1 MPTPRLID
9 IYQPLASLLDE
20 VRPSRHVLI
29 AVRKG
34 HDLKE
39 LHALLNELAI
49 INREVNGML
58 YLDGTVTA
66 GAEDLA
72 EPAPVAQV
80 IEPGDEVVAGPS
92 PEETTILPKV
102 EVSSEPTPKKTSD
115 NKASQKNDSTDS
127 KDKK

>member
-1 MPTPRLID
+1 M
-9 IYQPLASLLDE
+9 
-20 VRPSRHVLI
+20 
-29 AVRKG
+29 
-34 HDLKE
+34 
-39 LHALLNELAI
+39 
-49 INREVNGML
+49 
-58 YLDGTVTA
+58 
-66 GAEDLA
+66 
-72 EPAPVAQV
+72 

>member
-1 MPTPRLID
+1 
-9 IYQPLASLLDE
+9 
-20 VRPSRHVLI
+20 
-29 AVRKG
+29 
-34 HDLKE
+34 
-39 LHALLNELAI
+39 
-49 INREVNGML
+49 ML

-102 EVSSEPTPKKTSD
+102 EVSSRADPQEDVGQQGVPEERLHRFEG
-115 NKASQKNDSTDS
+115 
-127 KDKK
+127 